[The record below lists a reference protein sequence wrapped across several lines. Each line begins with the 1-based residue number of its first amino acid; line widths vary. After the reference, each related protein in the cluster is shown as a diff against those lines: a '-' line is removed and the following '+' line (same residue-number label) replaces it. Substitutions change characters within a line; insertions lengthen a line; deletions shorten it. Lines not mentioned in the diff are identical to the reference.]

1 MMESK
6 VHLKGFTVGLMK
18 ATNSRTQ
25 RDGDPILGKRKVNQ
39 VSSTSKLEI
48 DVRTPAKTRVKEVV
62 NVCKEGIASETHQ
75 RDERNLQTTKTPS
88 ASKSCQIKKID
99 QKLTKK

>member
-6 VHLKGFTVGLMK
+6 VHPKGFTVGLMK

-39 VSSTSKLEI
+39 ISSTSKLEI
-48 DVRTPAKTRVKEVV
+48 GVRTPVKMRVKEVV
-62 NVCKEGIASETHQ
+62 TVCKEGVASETHQ

-88 ASKSCQIKKID
+88 A
-99 QKLTKK
+99 

>member
-1 MMESK
+1 MESK
-6 VHLKGFTVGLMK
+6 VHLKGCGVGLMK

-39 VSSTSKLEI
+39 ISSTSKLEI
-48 DVRTPAKTRVKEVV
+48 GVRTPVKMRVKEVV
-62 NVCKEGIASETHQ
+62 TVCKEGVASETHQ

-88 ASKSCQIKKID
+88 A
-99 QKLTKK
+99 

>member
-6 VHLKGFTVGLMK
+6 VHPKGCTVGLMK

-39 VSSTSKLEI
+39 ISSTSKLEI
-48 DVRTPAKTRVKEVV
+48 GVRTPVKMRVKEVV
-62 NVCKEGIASETHQ
+62 TVCKEGVASETHQ

-88 ASKSCQIKKID
+88 A
-99 QKLTKK
+99 

>member
-39 VSSTSKLEI
+39 ALS
-48 DVRTPAKTRVKEVV
+48 
-62 NVCKEGIASETHQ
+62 
-75 RDERNLQTTKTPS
+75 KTP
-88 ASKSCQIKKID
+88 KP
-99 QKLTKK
+99 QKCDV

>member
-6 VHLKGFTVGLMK
+6 VHLKGGGVGLMK

-39 VSSTSKLEI
+39 ISSTSKLEI
-48 DVRTPAKTRVKEVV
+48 GVRTPVKMRVKEVV
-62 NVCKEGIASETHQ
+62 TVCKEGVASETHQ

-88 ASKSCQIKKID
+88 AKKSFQIKKRD
-99 QKLTKK
+99 

>member
-6 VHLKGFTVGLMK
+6 VHSKGFTVGLMK

-48 DVRTPAKTRVKEVV
+48 GVRTPVKTRVKEVIA
-62 NVCKEGIASETHQ
+62 VCKEGVASETHQ

-88 ASKSCQIKKID
+88 A
-99 QKLTKK
+99 

>member
-6 VHLKGFTVGLMK
+6 VHLKGCGVGLMK

-39 VSSTSKLEI
+39 ISSTSKLEI
-48 DVRTPAKTRVKEVV
+48 GVRTPVKMRVKEVV
-62 NVCKEGIASETHQ
+62 TVCKEGVASETHQ

-88 ASKSCQIKKID
+88 A
-99 QKLTKK
+99 

>member
-1 MMESK
+1 MMESN
-6 VHLKGFTVGLMK
+6 VHPKGCNVSLMK

-48 DVRTPAKTRVKEVV
+48 GVRTPVKMRVKEVV
-62 NVCKEGIASETHQ
+62 TVCKEGVASETHQ

-88 ASKSCQIKKID
+88 A
-99 QKLTKK
+99 